1 MLIVNDAHLCLAGR
15 SSLEERCHYCK
26 KPLAA
31 YPLVMSDDA
40 KQTVYHVTCTL
51 ELATDLLV
59 DLATFFHPPTP
70 YQPLYVLTPPDAAS
84 AMMACG
90 EQVPTEG
97 DIHAGSLPSS
107 DEDSHSRSGIHW
119 ASESVLRHRGRR
131 CGQAA
136 QGPTPGYDTRLGW
149 TLVFGGQR
157 VHCVRGPHASLVKEP
172 G

>member
-40 KQTVYHVTCTL
+40 KQTVYHVTCAL

-97 DIHAGSLPSS
+97 DIHAVSKPSS
-107 DEDSHSRSGIHW
+107 DEDSHSRSGIR
-119 ASESVLRHRGRR
+119 LRERECPAPSGSSSRS
-131 CGQAA
+131 GIAVA
-136 QGPTPGYDTRLGW
+136 NSWL
-149 TLVFGGQR
+149 
-157 VHCVRGPHASLVKEP
+157 
-172 G
+172 